1 VTLVLGILGKFI
13 LGGLM
18 SAASSPKLRDDHFFG
33 QISLT
38 FDLFYFKRKRMEK
51 KRNKQKNEGINRK
64 EKLHQRRIKK
74 TL

>member
-1 VTLVLGILGKFI
+1 MTLVLGILGKFI

-38 FDLFYFKRKRMEK
+38 FDLFLFQTKKNGKKRKERSK
-51 KRNKQKNEGINRK
+51 KMRE
-64 EKLHQRRIKK
+64 
-74 TL
+74 